1 MGLAPLAADA
11 EAPPPPAEGAPLPE
25 RVKLPK
31 LGLLG
36 KFALLS
42 FTPMLALGLVLGQFL
57 RNQIHESA
65 VAESRRAAILI
76 AELGLQPQLSKEDM
90 QRGLTEKGV
99 AALDRSL
106 GPGIAASDIEGV
118 KIWNHHGE
126 IVYANDHRLIG
137 VTFRLSNALVE
148 ALGGEVA
155 SEVSYLAQTGE
166 PEDRVSVSAGKLL
179 EVYVPL
185 KFGSGTA
192 SSGAFEIYL
201 PYAPIAATIARD
213 THTVYLLLLG
223 GLGLLYLMIV
233 RIVVGASRRL
243 RNQAEE
249 NEHQALHDALTGLPN
264 RTLFH
269 DRARQA
275 ILAAQRE
282 GESAAVL
289 LMDLDRFKEVND
301 TLGHRSGDVLLQEL
315 AARLQGTLRESDTIA
330 RLSGDGFGIL
340 LPRVSGVP
348 AVIDVAQRIH
358 EVLKEPFVLQDLPL
372 AVEASVGAAL
382 YPKDGEDVDTL
393 IQRADVAMYLAKGA
407 KSDFELYD
415 PRHDEYD
422 PNRLVLVGELR
433 RAIAEKELLVY
444 FQPKAELRT
453 GDVKSTEVLVRWQHP
468 QRGLLPPD
476 EFIPLAQ
483 HTGLIRPLT
492 LYVVDEA
499 LRQCAIWR
507 IDGVDLR
514 VAVNVAMRNLLDTQF
529 PDDVADLLSQWGIA
543 PDRLELEITESTI
556 MADPFRVRQVLT
568 RLSEMGVRLSID
580 DFGTGYSSLAYLKR
594 LPIRELKIDKSFVMN
609 MTEDEN
615 DAVIVRSTIDLGRNL
630 GLEVVAEGVQSAE
643 IWRALDRYGCDRAQ
657 GFYVSGPVPA
667 DELTAWL
674 KAKATRAAEA
684 GV

>member
-1 MGLAPLAADA
+1 MQKR
-11 EAPPPPAEGAPLPE
+11 PAVRSKRSALRK

-42 FTPMLALGLVLGQFL
+42 FAPVLALGLVLDQFL
-57 RNQIHESA
+57 RSQIQDHA
-65 VAESRRAAILI
+65 VAESRRAAVLI
-76 AELGLQPQLSKEDM
+76 AELGLQPQLSSADIVN
-90 QRGLTEKGV
+90 GLTAAGV
-99 AALDRSL
+99 TDLDRSL
-106 GPGIAASDIEGV
+106 GPGIAESDIHAV
-118 KIWNHHGE
+118 KIWNRDGE
-126 IVYANDHRLIG
+126 VVYANDHTLIG
-137 VTFRLSNALVE
+137 VSYRLSDELEE

-155 SEVSYLAQTGE
+155 SEVSYLAE
-166 PEDRVSVSAGKLL
+166 SDDEEDRESAEEGKLL

-185 KFGSGTA
+185 QFGGEA
-192 SSGAFEIYL
+192 RPSGAFEIYL

-213 THTVYLLLLG
+213 TRTVHLLLLG
-223 GLGLLYLMIV
+223 GLGLLYLTIF
-233 RIVVGASRRL
+233 RIVVGASQRL
-243 RNQAEE
+243 RRQAEE

-264 RTLFH
+264 RTLFR
-269 DRARQA
+269 DRTRQA

-282 GESAAVL
+282 GESVAVL

-301 TLGHRSGDVLLQEL
+301 TLGHRSGDTLLQEL
-315 AARLQGTLRESDTIA
+315 AGRLQSTLRESDTIA
-330 RLSGDGFGIL
+330 RLSGDEFGVL
-340 LPRVSGVP
+340 LPRVAGVP
-348 AVIDVAQRIH
+348 AVVDVAERIRDL
-358 EVLKEPFVLQDLPL
+358 LKEAFVLHDLPL
-372 AVEASVGAAL
+372 VVEASVGAAI
-382 YPKDGEDVDTL
+382 YPADAEDVDTL
-393 IQRADVAMYLAKGA
+393 IQRADVAMYVAKSA
-407 KSDFELYD
+407 NSDFELYD

-433 RAIAEKELLVY
+433 RAIAEKEILVY

-453 GDVKSTEVLVRWQHP
+453 GDVKSAEALVRWRHP

-507 IDGVDLR
+507 IDGLDLR
-514 VAVNVAMRNLLDTQF
+514 VAVNVAMRNLLDMQF

-657 GFYVSGPVPA
+657 GFYVSGPLPA

-674 KAKATRAAEA
+674 KAKATRPAEA

>member
-1 MGLAPLAADA
+1 MR
-11 EAPPPPAEGAPLPE
+11 E

-42 FTPMLALGLVLGQFL
+42 FAPVLVLGLVLGQFL
-57 RNQIHESA
+57 RNQIHDNA

-76 AELGLQPQLSKEDM
+76 AELGLQPQLSSEDM
-90 QRGLTEKGV
+90 QRGLTEEDV

-118 KIWNHHGE
+118 KIWNRHGE

-137 VTFRLSNALVE
+137 VTFRLSNELME

-155 SEVSYLAQTGE
+155 SVVSFLAETGE
-166 PEDRVSVSAGKLL
+166 PEDRVSGGEGKLL

-185 KFGSGTA
+185 QFGPGQA
-192 SSGAFEIYL
+192 PSGAFEIYL

-213 THTVYLLLLG
+213 TRTVYLLLLG

-233 RIVVGASRRL
+233 RIVVGASHRL
-243 RNQAEE
+243 RRQAEE

-264 RTLFH
+264 RTLFR
-269 DRARQA
+269 DRTRQA

-301 TLGHRSGDVLLQEL
+301 TLGHNSGDVLLQEL

-330 RLSGDGFGIL
+330 RLSGDEFGIL
-340 LPRVSGVP
+340 LPRVTGVP
-348 AVIDVAQRIH
+348 AVVDVAQRIR

-382 YPKDGEDVDTL
+382 YPEDGEDVDTL

-407 KSDFELYD
+407 NSDFELYD
-415 PRHDEYD
+415 PRADEYD

-433 RAIAEKELLVY
+433 RAIAEKELLIY

-453 GDVKSTEVLVRWQHP
+453 GAVKAAEALVRWRHP

-483 HTGLIRPLT
+483 HTGLVRPLT
-492 LYVVDEA
+492 LYVLDEA

-507 IDGVDLR
+507 LDGLDLR
-514 VAVNVAMRNLLDTQF
+514 VAVNVAMRNLLDMQF

-543 PDRLELEITESTI
+543 PDRLELEITESAI
-556 MADPFRVRQVLT
+556 MADPFRVRNVLT
-568 RLSEMGVRLSID
+568 RLSELGIRLSID

-594 LPIRELKIDKSFVMN
+594 LPVRELKIDKSFVMN
-609 MTEDEN
+609 MIEDEN

-643 IWRALDRYGCDRAQ
+643 IWRELDRYGCDVAQ
-657 GFYVSGPVPA
+657 GFFLSGPLPGE
-667 DELTAWL
+667 ELTAWL
-674 KAKATRAAEA
+674 KTRAARAAEA